1 MNIEL
6 QNVRIFGRAKEDLFD
21 VKIESG
27 VIASIFRAGT
37 NRENQNSIDL
47 DGGWLAPGFIDAHV
61 HVTNTGVQH
70 LALDTSQCG
79 SYDEMSSILSR
90 PQLAETVQL
99 GHGWDD
105 SKWNRKA
112 DINVFSEKAP
122 PTYISRVDAHSAL
135 VSKALIK
142 LACAKFPAIPK
153 LAGFSETQ
161 PLTAEAHGVIREFAY
176 SLISQAKRKE
186 FISSAI
192 QNFLG
197 NGIVEIHE
205 MAGPKISSF
214 QDAQLVAEISKSS
227 NLSTKI
233 WWGELNGHEAAKQL
247 NAFGCGGDL
256 FIDGSFGSKTALISN
271 NYIDG
276 TAGRKYIDTDAA
288 TEHILA
294 GYEFGFP
301 TSFHAIGDDA
311 IEIAIAAFEKAQS
324 FLGKPNFQKLQHQI
338 EHAEMLHE
346 QQIQR
351 GVDLQLV
358 FSMQPQFS
366 ALWGGE
372 NGMYEER
379 IGERWK
385 ILNPFH
391 EILKNGGRIVFGSD
405 SPVTDPNPWLSI
417 AAATNMH
424 NPEHSISYKAAFK
437 AHTTNSVRSAPAF
450 DVGYP
455 ANIAVWEVSN
465 WHKVRPKDNRNRWS
479 SDARS
484 FPIDFPDAQ
493 YPPKCLLTMVNGEIS
508 YSKVGQ

>member
-1 MNIEL
+1 
-6 QNVRIFGRAKEDLFD
+6 
-21 VKIESG
+21 
-27 VIASIFRAGT
+27 
-37 NRENQNSIDL
+37 
-47 DGGWLAPGFIDAHV
+47 
-61 HVTNTGVQH
+61 
-70 LALDTSQCG
+70 
-79 SYDEMSSILSR
+79 
-90 PQLAETVQL
+90 
-99 GHGWDD
+99 
-105 SKWNRKA
+105 
-112 DINVFSEKAP
+112 
-122 PTYISRVDAHSAL
+122 
-135 VSKALIK
+135 
-142 LACAKFPAIPK
+142 
-153 LAGFSETQ
+153 
-161 PLTAEAHGVIREFAY
+161 
-176 SLISQAKRKE
+176 
-186 FISSAI
+186 
-192 QNFLG
+192 
-197 NGIVEIHE
+197 
-205 MAGPKISSF
+205 
-214 QDAQLVAEISKSS
+214 
-227 NLSTKI
+227 
-233 WWGELNGHEAAKQL
+233 
-247 NAFGCGGDL
+247 
-256 FIDGSFGSKTALISN
+256 
-271 NYIDG
+271 
-276 TAGRKYIDTDAA
+276 
-288 TEHILA
+288 
-294 GYEFGFP
+294 
-301 TSFHAIGDDA
+301 
-311 IEIAIAAFEKAQS
+311 
-324 FLGKPNFQKLQHQI
+324 
-338 EHAEMLHE
+338 MLHA

-379 IGERWK
+379 IGKRWK

-465 WHKVRPKDNRNRWS
+465 WHKVRPKDNRKRWS